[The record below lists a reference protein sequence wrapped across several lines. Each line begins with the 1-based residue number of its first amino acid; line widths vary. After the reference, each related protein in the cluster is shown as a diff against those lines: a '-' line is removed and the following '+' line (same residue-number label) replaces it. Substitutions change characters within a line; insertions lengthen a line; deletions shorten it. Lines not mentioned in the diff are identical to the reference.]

1 MSSGGIVGLVVN
13 AVNWTVADVMSK
25 DPVRVELAASFKSCL
40 NLMRMHDLSA
50 LPVVA
55 DDRVVGIV
63 SEADLLAKEAPDPAR
78 RRREHAVR
86 KGGALTAV
94 DLMSSDPVTTTP
106 AAPLATAASLMFE
119 HRLKVLPVVDSE
131 TRLVGIVTTAHLLKV
146 FLRSDESLRRE
157 IVRGL
162 IEIPLS
168 GEIEVGVR
176 NGVVNLR
183 GDVATRFLADL
194 LTRLVEGTP
203 GVVGVDSRL
212 AVAGE
217 SVAIGSKREDVDC

>member
-1 MSSGGIVGLVVN
+1 VKSM
-13 AVNWTVADVMSK
+13 NWTVADVMSQ
-25 DPVRVELAASFKSCL
+25 DPVTVGPAASFKSCL
-40 NLMRMHDLSA
+40 NLMRIHDLSA

-63 SEADLLAKEAPDPAR
+63 SEADLLAKEAPDPVR

-86 KGGALTAV
+86 KARALTAV
-94 DLMSSDPVTTTP
+94 GLMSSDLVTTTP

-131 TRLVGIVTTAHLLKV
+131 NRLVGTVTRAHLLKV

-162 IEIPLS
+162 LEIPVS
-168 GEIEVGVR
+168 GREIEVGVR
-176 NGVVNLR
+176 DGVVHLR
-183 GDVATRFLADL
+183 GAVATRSLADL

-203 GVVGVDSRL
+203 GVVGVKSRL
-212 AVAGE
+212 SVAGE
-217 SVAIGSKREDVDC
+217 SVAMGAKGQGGEGGED